1 MKKDLLRIHGL
12 FQKGRF
18 RYGTLLIMLFSISP
32 LFGQN
37 LTVTG
42 RVTDQSGTL
51 PGVSI
56 MIKGTNSGD
65 VTNDNGDYSI
75 ANVPPDAVLVFSFVG
90 YTTQEIQVNNRAVIN
105 VQMVEDATILE
116 EVVVVGYGSMER
128 ANVTGSIV
136 TVDVGEF
143 QKTPIPNP
151 VEALRGRV
159 SGLRVSRTSGQP
171 GSGITF
177 KIRGT
182 NSLGAAAGNIDANNQ
197 PIIVI
202 DGVPI
207 VGGNLSE
214 LNPDDIES
222 INILKDAAA
231 ASIYG
236 SSGANGAVLITT
248 KSGKKGGTVVNVN
261 ASSGLVN
268 IANKINM
275 MNGDEYVKYLFDSQI
290 AVGNNSPSLNTILDA
305 NEVQNYVEGN
315 DVDWQDVLLGTGVQN
330 NLSVS
335 TSGGAD
341 NYNFYINAD
350 LYQEDGIVTNS
361 DYKRY
366 SLRFNGEFSP
376 KDWLTLGARVQLTR
390 SDADETSNVISEFN
404 LNGGFAPFIPISN
417 NTPLGDVYEDD
428 GSLTKFI
435 RDDQF
440 QINPL
445 HRYKESIIDR
455 IITRAYVNPYAT
467 IKLPAGIKYT
477 LNTFAEDRSEFF
489 GRFQSSN
496 YNDAAPSEAQ
506 IQQTK
511 TRNFLV
517 DNIFSYGKT
526 FGKHNLDA
534 TFVYGMQK
542 FEYEQSN
549 MIAENIPTDLL
560 GYNAIGDAV
569 DTDTRLDWNTDEWG
583 KAYLVGRVGYSYD
596 NRYNATVTLRR
607 DGSSKFGD
615 NYKYG
620 YFPSVSFAWNLHN
633 EQFLANSS
641 KFSQLKA
648 RLSYGVLGND
658 NMPTYLYRAAT
669 QNIQI
674 NVGQDEDGNDI
685 LFNGY
690 GVGADAA
697 NPNLKWE
704 ESKQLNF
711 GVDFGLFD
719 DRLSGSID
727 VYKTT
732 TTDLLLFETIIPV
745 NGGFSRYPSNIGETE
760 NKGIDIN
767 LRGNIIETPNFTWNA
782 QVNWAK
788 DQNKIVR
795 LSRGDVDE
803 NGDPIDNP
811 ANGWFIGQDIRE
823 VFDYEYLGVWQQDEA
838 TEASAFGASPG
849 DPKIA
854 DRNGDGVITDDD
866 RTFLGNPTPNFYG
879 GINNVFN
886 YKGIELSVL
895 VEFVDGVLRENNY
908 YGGYNGR
915 NNEIAINYWTPN
927 NPTNDFPRVGSG
939 NAMAGGL
946 YTRSIKLQDASFI
959 ALRNISLGYS
969 LPENLLQNVPLNTVT
984 FYLQGNNIH
993 YWTDF
998 TDAFSPESSVG
1009 SYPITRTWVLGAKLT
1024 F

>member
-1 MKKDLLRIHGL
+1 MKRCLLSFSDVGKRKILGL
-12 FQKGRF
+12 VLAMF
-18 RYGTLLIMLFSISP
+18 LLSGFS
-32 LFGQN
+32 LKAQD
-37 LTVTG
+37 LTVSGKVTSQG
-42 RVTDQSGTL
+42 EPMPGVTVLVIGTTNGMVTDE
-51 PGVSI
+51 
-56 MIKGTNSGD
+56 
-65 VTNDNGDYSI
+65 NGNYSLN
-75 ANVPPDAVLVFSFVG
+75 NVPSTATLRFSFVG
-90 YTTQEIQVNNRAVIN
+90 FTTQEVSLNGRSTVNVVMSEA
-105 VQMVEDATILE
+105 ATALG

-136 TVDVGEF
+136 TVDIDEAL
-143 QKTPIPNP
+143 KTPIPNP

-248 KSGKKGGTVVNVN
+248 RSGKKGETLVNVN
-261 ASSGLVN
+261 ASSGIVN

-275 MNGDEYVKYLFDSQI
+275 MNGDQYVKYLFDAQR
-290 AVGNNSPSLNTILDA
+290 ANGNTNPVLNNILDP
-305 NEVQNYVEGN
+305 NEVANYVQGQ
-315 DVDWQDVLLGTGVQN
+315 DVNWQDVLLGTGVQN

-335 TSGGAD
+335 TSGGGD
-341 NYNFYINAD
+341 NYKFYINGD
-350 LYQEDGIVTNS
+350 MYQEDGIVVES
-361 DYKRY
+361 DYTRY

-376 KDWLTLGARVQLTR
+376 KEWLTLGARAQLTR
-390 SDADETSNVISEFN
+390 SEADETSNVISEFN

-417 NTPLGDVYEDD
+417 NTPLGDVYDD
-428 GSLTKFI
+428 EGNLTKFI

-445 HRYKESIIDR
+445 HRYRESIIDR
-455 IITRAYVNPYAT
+455 FITRAYVNPYVNIT
-467 IKLPAGIKYT
+467 LPAGFKYT
-477 LNTFAEDRSEFF
+477 LNTFAEDRNEFF
-489 GRFQSSN
+489 GRFQSTD

-506 IQQTK
+506 IQQTNTK
-511 TRNFLV
+511 NYLI
-517 DNIFSYGKT
+517 DNILSYGKS
-526 FGKHNLDA
+526 FGQHDIEA

-542 FEYEQSN
+542 FEYQQSN
-549 MIAENIPTDLL
+549 MIAENIPTNLL

-596 NRYNATVTLRR
+596 DRYNVTLTLRR
-607 DGSSKFGD
+607 DGSSKFGQ
-615 NYKYG
+615 NFKYG
-620 YFPSVSFAWNLHN
+620 YFPSFAGAWNAHN
-633 EQFLANSS
+633 EDFLENNGVLDL
-641 KFSQLKA
+641 LKV
-648 RLSYGVLGND
+648 RVSYGVLGND

-674 NVGQDEDGNDI
+674 NVGQDADGNDI

-704 ESKQLNF
+704 ESRQANF
-711 GVDFGLFD
+711 GVDFGFYD
-719 DRLSGSID
+719 NRLTGSID

-767 LRGNIIETPNFTWNA
+767 LRGAIMETPNFSWSA
-782 QVNWAK
+782 QVNWAR
-788 DQNKIVR
+788 DRNKIVR
-795 LSRGDVDE
+795 LSRGDVNED
-803 NGDPIDNP
+803 GSPIDNP

-823 VFDYEYLGVWQQDEA
+823 IYDYKFLGVWQTEEA
-838 TEASAFGASPG
+838 AEAAAFGANPG

-854 DRNGDGVITDDD
+854 DLNGDGVISDDD

-879 GINNVFN
+879 GINNVLN
-886 YKGIELSVL
+886 YKGLELSIL
-895 VEFVDGVLRENNY
+895 VEFVEGVLRQNNY
-908 YGGYNGR
+908 IGGYNGR
-915 NNEIAINYWTPN
+915 NNEIAINYWTPD
-927 NPTNDFPRVGSG
+927 NPSNEYPRVGSG

-946 YTRSIKLQDASFI
+946 FSNAIKLQDASFI

-969 LPENLLQNVPLNTVT
+969 LPGKLIENTPLTNVS
-984 FYLQGNNIH
+984 FYFQGNNLH
-993 YWTDF
+993 YWTKF
-998 TDAFSPESSVG
+998 VDAFSPESSIG
-1009 SYPITRTWVLGAKLT
+1009 SYPITRTFVLGAKLS